1 MISPGALARTPQLA
15 ARLAALRRAL
25 LVAAWT
31 RGLAL
36 VAACAAAFAA
46 WAFVADWGL
55 RVPLWVRTVHA
66 VALVAIVAFALWRW
80 LVTPLRRQPDA
91 RDLALL
97 LERAHGGRD
106 ELLVTAVELQR
117 ARGEHDSELAARI
130 LARAEATAQVL
141 DTRAALAWRPTFGA
155 LALALAALGAWGL
168 FAAGQPELVAQ
179 FARRALGAHAP
190 WPARTRIELELSSA
204 DASARFE
211 RSADVLH
218 ALVPRGARIDLAA
231 RIHGVDPGSVQL
243 VSRDGARRALTRAGP
258 QLYRTSL
265 LELSQIATR
274 GGASAPGDARAPHF
288 EGWVIGGDDQDANP
302 RIVIDV
308 EEPPDV
314 ASVALSIE
322 PPAYTRAAA
331 RIEPSGSA
339 RVPSGAR
346 VTVHVRVHGAVVRAT
361 LRDEDGGAEHALA
374 RAPFPTASAPPPGAA
389 IPPPTGAAQPPTDAA
404 PPPDGAG
411 AALAAAEPAGA
422 DAWACELALTH
433 GLRYRILLVD
443 ARGLVNPAPGL
454 NSIEVLADRP
464 PRVDWLGPERGELA
478 VTAQGALRIRAQVS
492 DDWYVAGLGYELTRR
507 SGAPETAQ
515 VPRVALPLLAPGA
528 APSSAVPAA
537 EGATGPLLTRAFGSA
552 LLEVAELLPDASV
565 AAQHDLVLVA
575 SDGSEPL
582 AQEGRSSPLRL
593 VLVRAEELL
602 RAVQGELARPRMHAE
617 ALSKRMLERAARYDE
632 LLTAHGGD
640 GAWESADLHA
650 AHALLAGVLRSRG
663 DSGTLFRELAGLAE
677 RVVYARVD
685 EASAP
690 LCAELDGAQAAYAF
704 AGPSRDAWRALC
716 ARRRQG
722 GLGDGGAAALLVDLV
737 GLALELEQPHLERA
751 EAALR
756 AALATPTAEQ
766 LHAGLTTAAEA
777 EAAARALLERIQ
789 DGIAEWDNY
798 QAVIGLTRDILERQQ
813 ALRERTRGASN
824 RR

>member
-1 MISPGALARTPQLA
+1 MTSTRDLARTPQLA

-36 VAACAAAFAA
+36 VAACAAAWVA
-46 WAFVADWGL
+46 WAFLADWGL
-55 RVPLWVRTVHA
+55 RVPTWVRAFHA
-66 VALVAIVAFALWRW
+66 VALVAGLAFALWRW
-80 LVTPLRRQPDA
+80 LVLPLRRQPDERA
-91 RDLALL
+91 LALL

-117 ARGEHDSELAARI
+117 APGAHDPELAPRI
-130 LARAEATAQVL
+130 LAQADDAARAL
-141 DTRAALAWRPTFGA
+141 DTRAALSWRPTLGA
-155 LALALAALGAWGL
+155 LGLALAALGAWGL
-168 FAAGQPELVAQ
+168 FAAVEPGLVAQ
-179 FARRALGAHAP
+179 FARRGVGADLP

-204 DASARFE
+204 DANARFE

-218 ALVPRGARIDLAA
+218 ARVPRGARIDLAA
-231 RIHGVDPGSVQL
+231 RIDGVDPGSVEL
-243 VSRDGARRALTRAGP
+243 VASDGTRRALARAGP

-265 LELSQIATR
+265 LGLSQLATA
-274 GGASAPGDARAPHF
+274 GGGRAPHF
-288 EGWVIGGDDQDANP
+288 EGWVVGGDDQDERP

-314 ASVALSIE
+314 ASLALSIQ

-346 VTVHVRVHGAVVRAT
+346 VTVHVRVHGDVVRAT
-361 LRDEDGGAEHALA
+361 LRDEDGGTEHALA
-374 RAPFPTASAPPPGAA
+374 RAPFPAAAAAPTAGAA
-389 IPPPTGAAQPPTDAA
+389 
-404 PPPDGAG
+404 GAG
-411 AALAAAEPAGA
+411 AAADPAAASTAAAPTAAASSPAGDA
-422 DAWACELALTH
+422 SAAPVDAWACELALTH
-433 GLRYRILLVD
+433 GLRYRILLAD

-464 PRVDWLGPERGELA
+464 PRVDWLGPEGGELA
-478 VTAQGALRIRAQVS
+478 VTANGALRIRAQVS

-507 SGAPETAQ
+507 PSAPGTA
-515 VPRVALPLLAPGA
+515 PSARIALPLGAPGA
-528 APSSAVPAA
+528 ALANSVPAA
-537 EGATGPLLTRAFGSA
+537 EGAPGQLLPRAFSSA
-552 LLEVAELLPDASV
+552 LLEVAQLMPDAPI
-565 AAQHDLVLVA
+565 ATQHDLVLVA
-575 SDGSEPL
+575 SDATEPL
-582 AQEGRSSPLRL
+582 AQEGRSSSLRI

-602 RAVQGELARPRMHAE
+602 RAVQGDLARPRMHAE
-617 ALSKRMLERAARYDE
+617 ALAKRMLERAARYDE

-640 GAWESADLHA
+640 DAWESADLQA

-663 DSGTLFRELAGLAE
+663 DSSTLFRELAGLAE

-690 LCAELDGAQAAYAF
+690 LCARLDDAQAAYAS
-704 AGPSRDAWRALC
+704 AGPSRDAWRGLC
-716 ARRRQG
+716 AQRRQS

-756 AALATPTAEQ
+756 AALAAPTAEN
-766 LHAGLTTAAEA
+766 LHAGLTEAAAA
-777 EAAARALLERIQ
+777 EAAARALLERMQ

-813 ALRERTRGASN
+813 ALRDRTRSESN